1 MGQKNLAIL
10 TVWLY
15 QGGFFSKKCTAVFAR
30 WPKKVVVI
38 TRWPYYRGG
47 RKAGFCCTSKQR
59 FRHVQTLVRLT
70 IIFLK
75 QVAKKAVPVFVFST
89 MRQLGIF
96 CIECPLY
103 SAPRTNLL
111 SSTARMFA
119 DRWSS
124 MSKGQL
130 YQFFLFGSQLL
141 SLSRAK

>member
-10 TVWLY
+10 TGWLY
-15 QGGFFSKKCTAVFAR
+15 YRGFFTRTVFAR
-30 WPKKVVVI
+30 WP
-38 TRWPYYRGG
+38 
-47 RKAGFCCTSKQR
+47 GFCCTSKQR
-59 FRHVQTLVRLT
+59 FRHVQTLVHLT

-75 QVAKKAVPVFVFST
+75 QVAKKAVPAFVFST
-89 MRQLGIF
+89 TRQLGIF

-111 SSTARMFA
+111 SSAARMFA

-124 MSKGQL
+124 MSKAQL

-141 SLSRAK
+141 SLLCLKHNCISFFCLDHSLSLSRAK